1 MAGLCNAVIIYS
13 VLMKQACNNA
23 RRYAAQPPLAG
34 NSRSENNSSN
44 DNKSRTRTELCAR
57 LAV

>member
-13 VLMKQACNNA
+13 VLMKQACNNRGNA
-23 RRYAAQPPLAG
+23 RPEAPRG
-34 NSRSENNSSN
+34 DNSRSENNSSN
-44 DNKSRTRTELCAR
+44 DNNSRTRTELCAR